1 MRKCSVKDVTEALS
15 FKLPLK
21 DIAHRRLP
29 NAQANIGVFHQCL
42 IESVKK
48 YWSNLGFNFYHED
61 IRIKSSRIKLVQ
73 RVNYIKNIYII
84 LARLRIEQT
93 ITFTSKK
100 HIIRSVSNV
109 IKSSII
115 ENFL

>member
-1 MRKCSVKDVTEALS
+1 MRKCSVKDVTEALT

-42 IESVKK
+42 IESVKNK
-48 YWSNLGFNFYHED
+48 LSNLGFNFYHED
-61 IRIKSSRIKLVQ
+61 IRIKLVQ
-73 RVNYIKNIYII
+73 GVNYIYKI
-84 LARLRIEQT
+84 LTRLRIERT
-93 ITFTSKK
+93 ITFMSEK
-100 HIIRSVSNV
+100 HIIRNASNV